1 MTGGA
6 GPPALP
12 IWRRKGVVALV
23 AAALLLSL
31 VAAGCASSAS
41 AGARSGAHP
50 ATWSSSVGN
59 VPSETT
65 DTRCED
71 VLPGVWPTR

>member
-6 GPPALP
+6 GPPALA

-59 VPSETT
+59 VPF
-65 DTRCED
+65 
-71 VLPGVWPTR
+71 